1 MKRTLFLLMALIVGG
16 ISPLFAQ
23 NLIGKW
29 NAVIPAET
37 EEDVPVS
44 MTLTFASDNSA
55 TMNMAFSQE
64 IDEIGVFNCTIS
76 FKGTYNYNAP
86 NCKLNFDAKTPNVDF
101 DIQYNEAGKA
111 LIAKNPAMKEQLSN
125 SFRKGLEEEL
135 KEEGEELCS
144 AFNDKPFIVKNLTS
158 DSFDLVANKIIHF
171 VRVKPTK

>member
-29 NAVIPAET
+29 NAMLPADT
-37 EEDVPVS
+37 EEDIPVS
-44 MTLTFASDNSA
+44 VTLTLASDNSA
-55 TMNMAFSQE
+55 TMKMDFGQE
-64 IDEIGVFNCTIS
+64 MEKIGMLNCTIS

-86 NCKLNFDAKTPNVDF
+86 NFTLNYDSKTPNVDF

-111 LIAKNPAMKEQLSN
+111 LIAKNPAMKELLSN
-125 SFRKGLEEEL
+125 SFRKGIEEGL
-135 KEEGEELCS
+135 KEEGEEICS

>member
-23 NLIGKW
+23 SLIGKW
-29 NAVIPAET
+29 NAMLPAET

-64 IDEIGVFNCTIS
+64 IDEIGVFNCSIS
-76 FKGTYNYNAP
+76 LKGTYNYNAP
-86 NCKLNFDAKTPNVDF
+86 NCKLNFDAKTPN
-101 DIQYNEAGKA
+101 IESGMQYNEAMKEVF
-111 LIAKNPAMKEQLSN
+111 AKNPDLKDQLSI
-125 SFRKGLEEEL
+125 SLREGLEEGL
-135 KEEGEELCS
+135 KETREVLYNS
-144 AFNDKPFIVKNLTS
+144 FNDVSFVIKNLTS
-158 DSFDLVANKIIHF
+158 DSFDFVDAQTIHF